1 MSALKTPRRG
11 IVSAVAGLIG
21 FSALSGV
28 LVTAMVAPAL
38 AVTGITASS
47 TIGIFDGLPDYLEI
61 GQQPERNAIY
71 AKYTG
76 RGSVDGYYQI
86 ATIYDQNRQEVG
98 YNDISQFAIDAV
110 VAGEDRRFFEHG
122 GVDLTSLVRAAVGNV
137 VSSGIESGASTLTMQ
152 LVKNTFISKAE
163 SLPNEDERKAAFE
176 DATRETMDRKLK
188 EMKLAIGLE
197 KRYTKKEILTAY
209 LNIANFGNAT
219 YGIQAAAQRY
229 YSVSAKDL
237 TLEQAASLVA
247 IVQKPSTR
255 NLSDPEN
262 YEANQD
268 RRDVILYAMLDVG
281 AIDQEQYD
289 AAVAIP
295 VDEETVVPSAPNN
308 GCIAAYAYA
317 KWFCD
322 YVVKSVPDFEF
333 LGATKDERNE
343 NWKQGGYKLY
353 TTLDLDAQIPSQKAT
368 WTYAPNNETAFKLP
382 MVAELKAPPSTTTRA
397 TTTAVRAD
405 SSPARPTRCSLL
417 LSGSIRVRESTSAS
431 KVQLETSPAPSSQTV
446 ATVPTAEWSSS
457 ATTLTNEVSTRSP
470 KAPPSQSTV
479 FSSQWLPSSTSATSA
494 TLQQAWASSEQT
506 ATNCRASR
514 HPSLAPTT

>member
-229 YSVSAKDL
+229 YSVDARDL
-237 TLEQAASLVA
+237 SLEQAASLVA

-262 YEANQD
+262 FEANKD

-308 GCIAAYAYA
+308 GCIAANTYA

-353 TTLDLDAQIPSQKAT
+353 TTLDLDS
-368 WTYAPNNETAFKLP
+368 
-382 MVAELKAPPSTTTRA
+382 
-397 TTTAVRAD
+397 
-405 SSPARPTRCSLL
+405 
-417 LSGSIRVRESTSAS
+417 
-431 KVQLETSPAPSSQTV
+431 
-446 ATVPTAEWSSS
+446 
-457 ATTLTNEVSTRSP
+457 
-470 KAPPSQSTV
+470 
-479 FSSQWLPSSTSATSA
+479 
-494 TLQQAWASSEQT
+494 
-506 ATNCRASR
+506 
-514 HPSLAPTT
+514 